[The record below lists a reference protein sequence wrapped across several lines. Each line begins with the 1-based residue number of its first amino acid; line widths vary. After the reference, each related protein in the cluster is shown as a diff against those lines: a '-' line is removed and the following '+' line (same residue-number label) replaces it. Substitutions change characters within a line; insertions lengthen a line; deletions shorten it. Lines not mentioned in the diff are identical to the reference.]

1 MTLESTAIPTLATTV
16 VSKSR
21 HGHYHHHTVVPGDAS
36 EALPASA
43 ESSECTN
50 AATVTVTSPPV
61 TVTVTA
67 TVASQN
73 SGYAVD
79 KRRRRH
85 N

>member
-1 MTLESTAIPTLATTV
+1 MIPESTARPTPATTLA
-16 VSKSR
+16 SKSR
-21 HGHYHHHTVVPGDAS
+21 HGHHNYHTAVPGDAS
-36 EALPASA
+36 EALPADA

-50 AATVTVTSPPV
+50 AVTVTVTPPPV

-67 TVASQN
+67 TAASQN
-73 SGYAVD
+73 NGYIVD